1 MPVTDSKPTSDNP
14 QTKAPQNVQYA
25 APYQQQFEDDTID
38 LYELWIT
45 LWNKKGLVIAVTVI
59 AALGSV
65 VYALQ
70 QPPIY
75 KAEALLL
82 PPKAKDVQSLNFQG
96 VQEGEQGRLA
106 RRAEQISKVC
116 MDGAQEVI
124 VCKAFATFKNNLS
137 SRSLQKKFIDEQGLM
152 DILAPDRSPE
162 TRDIEILES
171 FAKMIK
177 IEHVKL
183 VLENEKGMTVSM
195 ESNDPEFAANLIN
208 DYISFFDTETILAL
222 SAAARNSLAG
232 QIRDIEYTIAS
243 KRQMAKQ
250 RREDTILRHEEA
262 AVIAGKLGVRDRVD
276 TTNVVQNNQLNI
288 SKSSTPLYYR
298 GYRALNAEINILKNR
313 KSDDPFISGLRD
325 LQEKLALLTSIEIE
339 TEGQH
344 AVTVDQAAYPP
355 KNRIKPNRRLI
366 VSLGTVVGLF
376 LGIFLVFFVS
386 FVQKQKETHS
396 E

>member
-1 MPVTDSKPTSDNP
+1 MPITDSKPTSDNP
-14 QTKAPQNVQYA
+14 QTQAPQNVQYA
-25 APYQQQFEDDTID
+25 APYQQEFEDDTIN

-65 VYALQ
+65 VYALLAPQ
-70 QPPIY
+70 IY

-82 PPKAKDVQSLNFQG
+82 PPKAKDVQSLNVQG
-96 VQEGEQGRLA
+96 VQEGEQGVQEG
-106 RRAEQISKVC
+106 EQGVTAVA
-116 MDGAQEVI
+116 G
-124 VCKAFATFKNNLS
+124 AFAAFKNNLS

-152 DILAPDRSPE
+152 DILAPGRTPE

-177 IEHVKL
+177 IEHVERA
-183 VLENEKGMTVSM
+183 LENVKGMSVSM
-195 ESNDPEFAANLIN
+195 ESDDPEFAANLVN

-243 KRQMAKQ
+243 KRHMAKQ

-276 TTNVVQNNQLNI
+276 TTNVVQNNQKNI
-288 SKSSTPLYYR
+288 STSSTPLYYR
-298 GYRALNAEINILKNR
+298 GYRALNAEIKILKNR

-325 LQEKLALLTSIEIE
+325 LQEKLALLSSIKIE
-339 TEGQH
+339 AEGMH

-376 LGIFLVFFVS
+376 LGIFLVFVVS

-396 E
+396 K

>member
-1 MPVTDSKPTSDNP
+1 MPITDSKPTSDNP
-14 QTKAPQNVQYA
+14 QTKAPQNVQDA

-38 LYELWIT
+38 LYELLIT
-45 LWNKKGLVIAVTVI
+45 LWNKKWLVIAVTVI

-82 PPKAKDVQSLNFQG
+82 PPKAENVQSLNAKG
-96 VQEGEQGRLA
+96 VQEEQDREQDGEQGVTPTSR
-106 RRAEQISKVC
+106 
-116 MDGAQEVI
+116 
-124 VCKAFATFKNNLS
+124 AFAAFKNNLS

-152 DILAPDRSPE
+152 DILSPDRTPE

-177 IEHVKL
+177 IEHVKRAL
-183 VLENEKGMTVSM
+183 TNVTGISVSM
-195 ESNDPEFAANLIN
+195 ESGDPEFAANLVN
-208 DYISFFDTETILAL
+208 DYINFFDAETILAM
-222 SAAARNSLAG
+222 SAAARNSLEG
-232 QIRDIEYTIAS
+232 QIRDIENTIGS

-250 RREDTILRHEEA
+250 RREDSILRYEEA
-262 AVIAGKLGVRDRVD
+262 AEIAVKLGVRDRVD
-276 TTNVVQNNQLNI
+276 TMNVG
-288 SKSSTPLYYR
+288 KTLYYR
-298 GYRALNAEINILKNR
+298 GYRALNAEINILKIR
-313 KSDDPFISGLRD
+313 KSDDPFIVGLRD
-325 LQEKLALLTSIEIE
+325 LQEKLTLLTSIKIE

-366 VSLGTVVGLF
+366 VSLSTVVGLF
-376 LGIFLVFFVS
+376 LGIFLVFIVS
-386 FVQKQKETHS
+386 FVQKQRKAHS

>member
-1 MPVTDSKPTSDNP
+1 MPITDSKPTSDNP
-14 QTKAPQNVQYA
+14 QTKAPQNVQDA

-45 LWNKKGLVIAVTVI
+45 LWNKKWLVIAVTVI

-82 PPKAKDVQSLNFQG
+82 PPKAENVQSLNAKG
-96 VQEGEQGRLA
+96 VQEEQDGEQDGEQGVTPTSR
-106 RRAEQISKVC
+106 
-116 MDGAQEVI
+116 
-124 VCKAFATFKNNLS
+124 AFAAFKNNLS

-152 DILAPDRSPE
+152 DILSPDRTPE

-177 IEHVKL
+177 IEHVKRA
-183 VLENEKGMTVSM
+183 LEKKVEKTSVSM
-195 ESNDPEFAANLIN
+195 ESNDPEFAANLVN

-222 SAAARNSLAG
+222 SAAARNSLEG
-232 QIRDIEYTIAS
+232 QIRDIENTISS
-243 KRQMAKQ
+243 KRHMAKQ
-250 RREDTILRHEEA
+250 RREDTILRFEEA
-262 AVIAGKLGVRDRVD
+262 AEIAGKLGVRGRVD
-276 TTNVVQNNQLNI
+276 TMNVVQNNQLNI

-325 LQEKLALLTSIEIE
+325 LQEKLALLTSIKIDA
-339 TEGQH
+339 EGMH
-344 AVTVDQAAYPP
+344 AVTVDQAAYPS

-366 VSLGTVVGLF
+366 VSLSTVVGLF
-376 LGIFLVFFVS
+376 LGICLVFFVS
-386 FVQKQKETHS
+386 FVQKQREKHS